1 MVGGLFDV
9 NGRVVSENILFSEGC
24 CLDRIF
30 PDVSFL
36 NDTTFIVTWSGDG
49 ELTPSEGVYGQLA
62 STSGRKIG
70 GNLQFSDHAFQ
81 SVDHGMAVVL
91 RQLPGENF
99 VIVWIDDHLG
109 ADRVFARFFF
119 SDGTPKDD
127 SFLISEDAEL
137 ISVWRLGIGQRP
149 DGGFTAVWSAK
160 KESGWEIQ
168 QRSFWE
174 DSTFAATSTRVSSD
188 FEAGLELAEVDIAV
202 DKDGTCII
210 VWTQRDKADS
220 SHKIYG
226 QRFSP
231 EGTAIGNNFRISQRG
246 RVMDQ
251 GYPTVALNNKKI
263 YTIWSE
269 RPDSLATRS
278 STWCNILDFDNP
290 TVAVYEPTRSVP
302 SDFRLLQNYP
312 NPFNPSTTIRYEIV
326 RRSHVRLTIY
336 NVMGE
341 EIISLIDDEKVPG
354 RYRVSW
360 DGKDNQRIDMP
371 SGIYFCKL
379 SVDGGS
385 LSRKILLI
393 R

>member
-1 MVGGLFDV
+1 
-9 NGRVVSENILFSEGC
+9 
-24 CLDRIF
+24 
-30 PDVSFL
+30 
-36 NDTTFIVTWSGDG
+36 
-49 ELTPSEGVYGQLA
+49 
-62 STSGRKIG
+62 
-70 GNLQFSDHAFQ
+70 
-81 SVDHGMAVVL
+81 
-91 RQLPGENF
+91 
-99 VIVWIDDHLG
+99 
-109 ADRVFARFFF
+109 
-119 SDGTPKDD
+119 
-127 SFLISEDAEL
+127 
-137 ISVWRLGIGQRP
+137 
-149 DGGFTAVWSAK
+149 
-160 KESGWEIQ
+160 
-168 QRSFWE
+168 
-174 DSTFAATSTRVSSD
+174 
-188 FEAGLELAEVDIAV
+188 
-202 DKDGTCII
+202 
-210 VWTQRDKADS
+210 
-220 SHKIYG
+220 
-226 QRFSP
+226 
-231 EGTAIGNNFRISQRG
+231 
-246 RVMDQ
+246 MDQ